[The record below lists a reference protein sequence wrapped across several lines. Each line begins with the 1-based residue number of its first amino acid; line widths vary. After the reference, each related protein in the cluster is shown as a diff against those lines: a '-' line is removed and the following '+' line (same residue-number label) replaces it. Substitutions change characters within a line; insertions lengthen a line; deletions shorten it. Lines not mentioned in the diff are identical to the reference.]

1 MTSSSLSPF
10 HAALLEFLMTAKQGL
25 IAVGKEYDLTPIQAM
40 TLALVDKD
48 NPKPMNSFQ
57 KLYNCDASNIT
68 GIIDGLEEKK
78 LALRGEHPEDRRVKT
93 ILLTDEGVV
102 VQGRLIDSFTEIDH
116 MILGNLTEAELASFK
131 SIIIKLA
138 VQNK

>member
-1 MTSSSLSPF
+1 MSTSSLSPF
-10 HAALLEFLMTAKQGL
+10 HIALLEFLMTAKQGMMT
-25 IAVGKEYDLTPIQAM
+25 VGKLYDLTPIQAT

-48 NPKPMNSFQ
+48 NPKPMNTFQ
-57 KLYNCDASNIT
+57 KLYNCDASNVT

-78 LALRGEHPEDRRVKT
+78 LAIRGEHPADRRVKT
-93 ILLTDEGVV
+93 ILLTDEGSV
-102 VQGRLIDSFTEIDH
+102 VQGRLIDSITQIDDT
-116 MILGNLTEAELASFK
+116 ILKDLTKEELAAFK